1 MNFDWSHE
9 GAGKEYFNL
18 LYGKKETFDDVIDLV
33 AENNGNKL
41 YPSFRADLN
50 EFISS
55 IGKPHQEQQPDQFV
69 YSALP
74 SDMESVTKREVE
86 LEKSIMDQM
95 MIVG

>member
-1 MNFDWSHE
+1 M
-9 GAGKEYFNL
+9 
-18 LYGKKETFDDVIDLV
+18 YGKKETFDDVIDLV
-33 AENNGNKL
+33 AENNNNKL

-50 EFISS
+50 EFINS
-55 IGKPHQEQQPDQFV
+55 IGKPHQEEQTNQFT